1 MVCELKTGGFG
12 EGKWRDQLILDV
24 EYFLAFGEDGF
35 FEKDDFIGG
44 IGCLGDVFLDSG
56 DVWKEGIDFVLK
68 GFLLRTEFLEL
79 LVFGR
84 GSLLEMGE
92 GVDLEE
98 GDEDEYEAEE
108 WVFGSD

>member
-1 MVCELKTGGFG
+1 
-12 EGKWRDQLILDV
+12 
-24 EYFLAFGEDGF
+24 
-35 FEKDDFIGG
+35 
-44 IGCLGDVFLDSG
+44 
-56 DVWKEGIDFVLK
+56 
-68 GFLLRTEFLEL
+68 LRTEFLEL

-92 GVDLEE
+92 GVDLEG